1 MYCKI
6 HGQQA
11 IKELHEKHYDKDF
24 HETLIV
30 KIRCVKCVS
39 EEKKEIFKKKES
51 ERVLLQCRSLKRY
64 GGLVRVSAANQA
76 PIT

>member
-39 EEKKEIFKKKES
+39 EEKKETD
-51 ERVLLQCRSLKRY
+51 LY
-64 GGLVRVSAANQA
+64 GNGL
-76 PIT
+76 IG

>member
-11 IKELHEKHYDKDF
+11 TKELHEKHYDKDF

-30 KIRCVKCVS
+30 KIRCVKCIS
-39 EEKKEIFKKKES
+39 EEQKEIFKKKER
-51 ERVLLQCRSLKRY
+51 ERIFKELEEEYCFNIK
-64 GGLVRVSAANQA
+64 
-76 PIT
+76 

>member
-11 IKELHEKHYDKDF
+11 TKELHEKHYDKDF

-51 ERVLLQCRSLKRY
+51 ERIFKELEDEYCFNADL
-64 GGLVRVSAANQA
+64 
-76 PIT
+76 